1 MYSTFCR
8 IKIEKKYVNWNTYL
22 LYCPI
27 VVEIDASYIVQ
38 WSSSYV
44 VLEKNK
50 KKKEKRMSMYVI
62 NLWILVLTAG
72 VVSLLLFQMFYI
84 IIEQQIV
91 SKWCKNGFC

>member
-8 IKIEKKYVNWNTYL
+8 IKIEKKYVNWNTYS

-27 VVEIDASYIVQ
+27 VVEIDALYIVQ
-38 WSSSYV
+38 WSPSYV
-44 VLEKNK
+44 VLEKN

-72 VVSLLLFQMFYI
+72 VVSLLLFEMFYI

-91 SKWCKNGFC
+91 SKWCKTGFC

>member
-27 VVEIDASYIVQ
+27 VVEIDALY
-38 WSSSYV
+38 SSVISK
-44 VLEKNK
+44 LCCFGKEQ

>member
-27 VVEIDASYIVQ
+27 VVEVDALYIVQ
-38 WSSSYV
+38 WSPSYV
-44 VLEKNK
+44 VLEKN

-62 NLWILVLTAG
+62 SLWILVLTAG
-72 VVSLLLFQMFYI
+72 VVSLLLFEMFYI